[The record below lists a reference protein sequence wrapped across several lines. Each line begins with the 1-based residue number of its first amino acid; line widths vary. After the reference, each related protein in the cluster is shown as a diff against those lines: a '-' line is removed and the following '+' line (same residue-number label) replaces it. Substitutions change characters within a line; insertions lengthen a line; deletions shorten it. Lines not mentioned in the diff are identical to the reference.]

1 MHNVVVP
8 LIDNPLLFNHSTVVH
23 MCWYTMMSK
32 AKPKWMIST
41 QKGLTDLKSLSLG
54 CLFTLCV
61 LFELHILDPN
71 FENTGLL
78 VVVFF

>member
-41 QKGLTDLKSLSLG
+41 QKGLTDLEKLKFG
-54 CLFTLCV
+54 MFI
-61 LFELHILDPN
+61 HIVCFIRITYFRSKL
-71 FENTGLL
+71 
-78 VVVFF
+78 